1 MFGFHKKD
9 RLDLKDH
16 DFAKMTA
23 RLRHNSEQLAKAQE
37 QFGKLVKTYS
47 ANSADAPIS
56 SKHQSSKKN
65 N

>member
-9 RLDLKDH
+9 RLDLNDH

-23 RLRHNSEQLAKAQE
+23 RLRRNSEQLAKAQE
-37 QFGKLVKTYS
+37 QFGKLVKTYP
-47 ANSADAPIS
+47 ANLADAATS

>member
-9 RLDLKDH
+9 RLDLNDH

-23 RLRHNSEQLAKAQE
+23 RLRHNSEKLAKAQE
-37 QFGKLVKTYS
+37 QFGKLVKNYP
-47 ANSADAPIS
+47 AAQDNSATS
-56 SKHQSSKKN
+56 SKNQSSKKN